1 MESYIIIHKD
11 YGCRVCNICN
21 DAELDKDH
29 YSGVCNMCT
38 DNRLKDGIWTAEQG
52 YSDQLRTDENG
63 TIINY

>member
-38 DNRLKDGIWTAEQG
+38 AEQG